1 MAPSDFGSLPDHAAA
16 AGKGDGPGVVDR
28 PGHAELAALAGLAES
43 LANDPA
49 GLLDLLRRLEQLHR
63 SIQDGPFRSSLP
75 AERNN
80 LFQLLE
86 AMENSGGW
94 PYIPRLQL
102 RTFIDLLQREAPLEA
117 AQPGQP
123 QPVG

>member
-16 AGKGDGPGVVDR
+16 AGKGDGPGAANR
-28 PGHAELAALAGLAES
+28 PGDPELAALAGLAES
-43 LANDPA
+43 LADDPA

-75 AERNN
+75 AERHR

-86 AMENSGGW
+86 AMEDSGGW

-102 RTFIDLLQREAPLEA
+102 RTFMDLLQREAPLEA